1 MPEKCLEKNSK
12 SLFLSSRFMTF
23 RLLSLALSFL
33 PSSDQFFQSDM
44 VPPAEIMIGLLT
56 PLWVGSFGLMFV
68 RFAKYCFLCHT
79 FSCHTPTRAGWIVL
93 WLIFCFLID
102 PVMGVEPNVQKDY
115 DTLPGVSMWNGIP
128 FNTFRTA
135 WWPTLVA
142 KTERLVG
149 HRAPR
154 TELCC
159 LGDRGAERLL
169 RARAGAWPIEV
180 AVPIPAAP
188 AARGALPRPARP
200 GPVPGRRGRG
210 RRGVVL
216 AGRPARRRGRFL
228 RAAGPRVQRPCSL
241 PGLDTRKHPMA

>member
-1 MPEKCLEKNSK
+1 MA
-12 SLFLSSRFMTF
+12 F

-56 PLWVGSFGLMFV
+56 PLWVGSFGLMSV
-68 RFAKYCFLCHT
+68 RFAKYCFLGHT

-93 WLIFCFLID
+93 WLAFCFLID

-142 KTERLVG
+142 ALGSIFQEGWTLYSTAQNLDLGSPGNPGTPAQQVQSQNRNIRLYFCIMKYISTNSMLYR
-149 HRAPR
+149 RAQ
-154 TELCC
+154 
-159 LGDRGAERLL
+159 
-169 RARAGAWPIEV
+169 
-180 AVPIPAAP
+180 AAFQND
-188 AARGALPRPARP
+188 
-200 GPVPGRRGRG
+200 GRG
-210 RRGVVL
+210 LYGYL
-216 AGRPARRRGRFL
+216 FNL
-228 RAAGPRVQRPCSL
+228 SL
-241 PGLDTRKHPMA
+241 IHI